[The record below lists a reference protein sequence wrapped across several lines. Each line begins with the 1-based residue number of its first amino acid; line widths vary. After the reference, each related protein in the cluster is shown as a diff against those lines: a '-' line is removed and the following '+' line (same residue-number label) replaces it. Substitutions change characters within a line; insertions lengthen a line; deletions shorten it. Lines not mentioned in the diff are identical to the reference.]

1 MVAFTTRK
9 YNNIHS
15 TVYALFQIKLWENE
29 RERLEFTEGVLY
41 KDFMSIHDFSLLS
54 NFASSK
60 GVLIYSDEK
69 QRTMVV
75 TKKGHPAIKMF
86 WKEAQSK

>member
-1 MVAFTTRK
+1 MVIFFFM
-9 YNNIHS
+9 YNMHIDISWHS
-15 TVYALFQIKLWENE
+15 LQIKLWELE
-29 RERLEFTEGVLY
+29 RERLEFSEGVLY

-75 TKKGHPAIKMF
+75 TKKGHPAIKLF
-86 WKEAQSK
+86 WKEAQAK